1 MKQDFEQD
9 VTIDANNAPVKTSQT
24 SVQVGLVG
32 DIGGTNA
39 RFAIARIEGGRPVLV
54 APRDYLSKDFDSAES
69 AAKAYLADHPE
80 YRPTVAA
87 LAVAG
92 PVLDGQI
99 RFTNTDWTIS
109 EKGFASAL
117 GLSSATLLNDFAA
130 LVMATPILGAEDL
143 HTVGPAITPRAH
155 TSMAAL
161 GAGTGLGVSCLVRNG
176 VTETVATS
184 EGGHMSL
191 AAVDEAE
198 VEIWRWLT
206 AQFGRVSAERIL
218 SGPGLLNLY
227 HALCDIHG
235 SAPDCATPADVTLKA
250 RSGDAVAQATREQF
264 CKFLGSFA
272 GDVALVYGALGG
284 VYLGG
289 GLNRH
294 FMDVIDNGLFRSRF
308 EAKGRF
314 ESYMKAIPTLVI
326 LHPHTSAQLGAARA
340 LHEAGCLS

>member
-1 MKQDFEQD
+1 MKQNFEQD
-9 VTIDANNAPVKTSQT
+9 VTIDAPVKTSQT

-32 DIGGTNA
+32 DIGGTNV
-39 RFAIARIEGGRPVLV
+39 RFALARVENGQPVLIS
-54 APRDYLSKDFDSAES
+54 PRDYLAKDYGSAES
-69 AAKAYLADHPE
+69 AAKAYLAEYPE

-109 EKGFASAL
+109 EKGFAEAL

-130 LVMATPILGAEDL
+130 LVMATPILTPDAL
-143 HTVGPAITPRAH
+143 HTIGPNSTGRAN
-155 TSMAAL
+155 TSIAAL

-191 AAVDEAE
+191 AAVDELE

-206 AQFGRVSAERIL
+206 AKFGRVSAERIL

-227 HALCDIHG
+227 QAMCEINDATG
-235 SAPDCATPADVTLKA
+235 DCLTPADVTLRA
-250 RSGDAVAQATREQF
+250 RAGDAVAQATREQF

-289 GLNRH
+289 GLTRH
-294 FMDVIDNGLFRSRF
+294 FMDMIDNGMFRGRF

-314 ESYMKAIPTLVI
+314 DAYMKAIPTHII

-340 LHEAGCLS
+340 LHEAGRLS